1 MQAAEIRALI
11 EQGLP
16 QAEVMVQ
23 GDDGVHFEAV
33 VVDAGFV
40 GKSMIEQHRMVFAL
54 LGDRVQNGSIHALS
68 LKTFTPAQWQ
78 AKA

>member
-16 QAEVMVQ
+16 QAEVVVQ

-33 VVDAGFV
+33 VIDPGFV
-40 GKSMIEQHRMVFAL
+40 DKSMIEQHRIVFAL
-54 LGDRVQNGSIHALS
+54 LGDLVQNGTIHALS

-78 AKA
+78 SKA